1 MLTLTL
7 TLTKGCAIPF
17 SNYKNTFL
25 WGKNQTGF
33 FFPNS
38 FCKVKIT
45 CWKSSDAPK
54 IFESFRFYC
63 STFLFKILFK

>member
-33 FFPNS
+33 FS
-38 FCKVKIT
+38 K
-45 CWKSSDAPK
+45 
-54 IFESFRFYC
+54 Y
-63 STFLFKILFK
+63 FLQSKDYLLEII